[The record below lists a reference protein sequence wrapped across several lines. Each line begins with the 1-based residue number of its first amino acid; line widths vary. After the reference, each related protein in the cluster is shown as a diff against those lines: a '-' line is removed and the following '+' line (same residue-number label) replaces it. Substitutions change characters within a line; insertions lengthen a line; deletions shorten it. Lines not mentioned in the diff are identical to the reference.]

1 MPTFDTPGPIAAT
14 IDLKD
19 LAGGSVRINAGDRT
33 DTVVEVRPSD
43 PSDDT
48 DVQTA
53 EQTRVECSSGKLLVK
68 AARAKGRWWLF
79 EWGGSIDVTVDLP
92 AGSQLDVT
100 AAGDVHSTGRLGAT
114 RVSTAS
120 GEVWLDETGKLQVD
134 SGDGEVSVTLSEG
147 PADITTADGDIRI
160 GRIDGAATV
169 RTSNGDVIVG
179 EVTGDLRAR
188 TAHGDVAIGR
198 VGGDLRA
205 DTAHGDISVDRVASG
220 VNARTA
226 HGEIRIGEVV
236 RGTVSLE
243 TSYGDLEVG
252 IGEGTAAWLDVSTQD
267 GMVRNTIAT
276 AEGPG
281 PSDETVEIRAR
292 TSSGD
297 IVLHRT

>member
-1 MPTFDTPGPIAAT
+1 MPTFDTPEPIVAS

-19 LAGGSVRINAGDRT
+19 LAGGSVRVNAGDRT

-43 PSDDT
+43 PSNDT

-53 EQTRVECSSGKLLVK
+53 EQTQVLCIGGKLQVR
-68 AARAKGRWWLF
+68 AARVKGRWWLF

-92 AGSQLDVT
+92 TGSQLDAT
-100 AAGDVHSTGRLGAT
+100 AAGDVYSTGRLGAT

-120 GEVWLDETGKLQVD
+120 GETWLDETGKLQVN
-134 SGDGEVSVTLSEG
+134 SQDGEVSVGRSVG
-147 PADITTADGDIRI
+147 PVDITTADGEIRI
-160 GRIDGAATV
+160 GEIDGSAVV
-169 RTSNGDVIVG
+169 RTSNGDVNVG
-179 EVTGDLRAR
+179 QVTGDLHAR
-188 TAHGDVAIGR
+188 TAHGDITIGK

-205 DTAHGDISVDRVASG
+205 DTAHGDISVERAGSG
-220 VNARTA
+220 VNVRTA

-252 IGEGTAAWLDVSTQD
+252 IREGTAAWLDVSTQD
-267 GMVRNTIAT
+267 GSVRNTIAP
-276 AEGPG
+276 ADGPT

-292 TSSGD
+292 TSGGD
-297 IVLHRT
+297 ILLHRA